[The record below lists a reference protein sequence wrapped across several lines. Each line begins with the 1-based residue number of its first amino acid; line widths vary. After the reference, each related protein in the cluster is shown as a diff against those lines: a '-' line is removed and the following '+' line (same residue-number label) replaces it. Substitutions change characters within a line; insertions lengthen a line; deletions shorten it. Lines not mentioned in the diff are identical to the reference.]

1 MITRTMDSRET
12 SKASRTHRPARL
24 MPTSPTLKPGGYSAG
39 TAAAPGCVLAPP
51 RCTAPCPPPPAAPP
65 RAHLECL
72 ALELINDPADLPQ
85 QEGPGV
91 DEVDPVH
98 HDGNDTVP
106 ALEAPRQAVF
116 DEERVAEHEPMLLV
130 PKEDGAFTARA
141 HLEQKHRHSRTQSQ
155 KTTAPAQ
162 ILPSARI
169 SHHCS
174 GSVGGVGMRG
184 KLLSPAA
191 GIKLPKD
198 NVCYPGMQGPVK
210 QVLNF
215 LPP

>member
-1 MITRTMDSRET
+1 MITRTMDSRGT

-24 MPTSPTLKPGGYSAG
+24 MPTRPTLKPGGYSAG
-39 TAAAPGCVLAPP
+39 TAAAPGCTLAPP
-51 RCTAPCPPPPAAPP
+51 QCTAPCPPPPAAPP

-141 HLEQKHRHSRTQSQ
+141 HLEHKHRHSGHSHRKPQLPLKSFPLHELA
-155 KTTAPAQ
+155 TTAQGAG
-162 ILPSARI
+162 A
-169 SHHCS
+169 
-174 GSVGGVGMRG
+174 GRG
-184 KLLSPAA
+184 
-191 GIKLPKD
+191 
-198 NVCYPGMQGPVK
+198 
-210 QVLNF
+210 
-215 LPP
+215 